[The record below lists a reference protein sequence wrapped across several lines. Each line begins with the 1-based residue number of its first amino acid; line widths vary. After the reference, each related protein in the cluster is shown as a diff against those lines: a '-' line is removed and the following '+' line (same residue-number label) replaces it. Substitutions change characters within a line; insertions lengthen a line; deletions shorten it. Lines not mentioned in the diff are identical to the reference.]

1 MQYLETRRQCNLLYF
16 FTPPATKVR
25 KFYVWFQLHVPRI
38 LNIFGRDLYVTENT
52 SDYQNK
58 SEKYTDVKTSRLQW
72 FGQAVYVFYNTGA
85 LLLKDR

>member
-1 MQYLETRRQCNLLYF
+1 M
-16 FTPPATKVR
+16 
-25 KFYVWFQLHVPRI
+25 
-38 LNIFGRDLYVTENT
+38 FGRNLYVTENT
-52 SDYQNK
+52 SDEQNK

>member
-1 MQYLETRRQCNLLYF
+1 MFLEFLTSLDVTY
-16 FTPPATKVR
+16 VR
-25 KFYVWFQLHVPRI
+25 
-38 LNIFGRDLYVTENT
+38 ENT
-52 SDYQNK
+52 SDHQNK

>member
-1 MQYLETRRQCNLLYF
+1 MILEFLTSLDVTY
-16 FTPPATKVR
+16 VR
-25 KFYVWFQLHVPRI
+25 
-38 LNIFGRDLYVTENT
+38 ENT
-52 SDYQNK
+52 SDEQNK